1 MKEVQQEI
9 TFLSQLAQAD
19 AQNVTKYYGSFLN
32 GSKLWIIMDYCSGG
46 SLSTLIKAGTVEEK
60 YSAVVMR
67 ELLVAL
73 VYIHKEGIIHRDI
86 KAANVLVTK
95 TGRVQL
101 CDFGV
106 AAQLSTAQVRRTSM
120 IGTPYW
126 MAPEVIQEGAMYNQ
140 KADIWSLGVTL
151 YEITTGSPPYSDQE
165 AQRAMQLIPR
175 SKPARLEGTQY
186 SAALK
191 EFVAQCLDEQL
202 EERASAD
209 ELSKTRFI
217 KNVKSV
223 ATYIIRDLIVRY
235 AQWRAKNTA
244 ARNSLLAPGHGAA
257 SFTSDDEDDNG
268 ESQDFWDFDDSSP
281 PRFANPFPAPTPLT
295 GNDFMPSEP
304 FIPGSQVGTMVLR
317 GSTAISTLPDSGH
330 KNDGLQT
337 QAVTFKPEHAIL
349 AQNTTQPNTL
359 TIPMEKHPLM
369 ELFETDEATV
379 ETPTTSSMPFPMS
392 SNVVPLTNIMS
403 SGIMPDNALAT
414 QLNISA
420 AQPFTPSVEI
430 EIPSLDALQ
439 IHSLT
444 TPSAIAGVP
453 YPSNTGPTSVVST
466 DFQDQGFSKSRP
478 VMPVPTPVTPHT
490 PIRTVFSQT
499 NLQNMGSGQPSNG
512 HISQVAPTVFKNSSL
527 NTTLKTVRSTPNVL
541 GVYDLTAS
549 NGIRIPSNGSPRPT
563 LTSLERTPDA
573 ETKRSPSFS
582 VTANEKLSLLP
593 LGREGSHVSLESLA
607 LLKQNSADVSFKS
620 LSSIRKLSASAG
632 STVTDQKVYVAPHS
646 HLSIGMQPITLQPP
660 PKFIDTKSGYT
671 RDFSKDNSIMQLQN
685 QHYKQ
690 QMVQHQTQSPTM
702 LDKFPSPSRTMGSLQ
717 QFIPKQVLKQK
728 PLKRIGLDQ
737 SKSQVTAGSSN
748 GGFTETS
755 LPRKFP
761 QLAALDSNL
770 LLDATS
776 REETVANL
784 DRLLASFMVGLDIIE
799 QDLRTYI

>member
-1 MKEVQQEI
+1 MEDDVKDVQQEI

-19 AQNVTKYYGSFLN
+19 VQNVTKYYGSFLN

-60 YSAVVMR
+60 YSAVIMR

-95 TGRVQL
+95 AGRVQL

-191 EFVAQCLDEQL
+191 EFVAQCLDEQP

-209 ELSKTRFI
+209 ELSRTKFI

-235 AQWRAKNTA
+235 AQWHANNTA
-244 ARNSLLAPGHGAA
+244 ARNSLLVPGHGAA
-257 SFTSDDEDDNG
+257 SITSDDEDDNG

-281 PRFANPFPAPTPLT
+281 PRFINPFPPQPPPA
-295 GNDFMPSEP
+295 GIDFMPSEP
-304 FIPGSQVGTMVLR
+304 FVPGSQVGTLVL
-317 GSTAISTLPDSGH
+317 GGTTPTSNLPDYGP
-330 KNDGLQT
+330 NDDGLQT
-337 QAVTFKPEHAIL
+337 QAITFKPDHPGL
-349 AQNTTQPNTL
+349 AQNTTQSNTL
-359 TIPMEKHPLM
+359 SIPIEKHPLM

-379 ETPTTSSMPFPMS
+379 EPPTASNMPFPMN
-392 SNVVPLTNIMS
+392 SNVVPLTGMIS
-403 SGIMPDNALAT
+403 SGLMPENTLAT
-414 QLNISA
+414 QLDLSA
-420 AQPFTPSVEI
+420 PQPFTPSVEI

-439 IHSLT
+439 THPLT
-444 TPSAIAGVP
+444 TPTAIAGGP
-453 YPSNTGPTSVVST
+453 FPSNTVPTSVVST
-466 DFQDQGFSKSRP
+466 DSQDQGYFKARP
-478 VMPVPTPVTPHT
+478 AMPVQTPVTPHT

-499 NLQNMGSGQPSNG
+499 NLHNMGSGQPSNG
-512 HISQVAPTVFKNSSL
+512 HISQAVPTMFKNSSL
-527 NTTLKTVRSTPNVL
+527 NTNLKTVRSTPNVL
-541 GVYDLTAS
+541 GAYDLPAS
-549 NGIRIPSNGSPRPT
+549 NGMRMPSNGSQRPT
-563 LTSLERTPDA
+563 LTSLERSPDA
-573 ETKRSPSFS
+573 ETQRSPSFS
-582 VTANEKLSLLP
+582 VPANEKPLLSP
-593 LGREGSHVSLESLA
+593 LVREGSQVSLESLA
-607 LLKQNSADVSFKS
+607 ALKQNTADVPTKP

-632 STVTDQKVYVAPHS
+632 SKVTDQKVYIAPHS
-646 HLSIGMQPITLQPP
+646 QSSIGMQPITLQPP
-660 PKFIDTKSGYT
+660 PKFHDTKIGYT
-671 RDFSKDNSIMQLQN
+671 RDSPKDNSMVNLQN
-685 QHYKQ
+685 PQYKQ
-690 QMVQHQTQSPTM
+690 QMIQQQTQSPAT
-702 LDKFPSPSRTMGSLQ
+702 LDKFPPSSRAMGSLQ

-728 PLKRIGLDQ
+728 PMKRIGLDQ
-737 SKSQVTAGSSN
+737 NKPQVTASSSN
-748 GGFTETS
+748 GGS

-761 QLAALDSNL
+761 QLVSLDSNL
-770 LLDATS
+770 LLDVTS

-784 DRLLASFMVGLDIIE
+784 DKLLATFMSGLDVIE